1 MLMNDFNSPWFTH
14 YNQSKSADYRLF
26 TFPFSGAGSVIYQP
40 WVKGFNVANLQVVG
54 VQLPGRE
61 ARLHEPA
68 LLNLEL
74 LIEQLS
80 TAILPYTDKPYSFFG
95 HSLGGLVAFE
105 LCRALRKLGAN
116 LPENLFVS
124 AFRAPDM
131 INPNPI
137 LHRLSD
143 SDLTEKMRAYGGTAE
158 AIISNADLMAILLP
172 IIRADFTIF
181 ENYHYLI
188 EPPLDLPITALS
200 GRFDSVVK
208 SSYMKDWCLQTSQT
222 FEHLTFEGDHFFLS
236 KNQQKIIDMLKCKIL
251 K

>member
-1 MLMNDFNSPWFTH
+1 MNDFNSPWFTS
-14 YNQSKSADYRLF
+14 YNQSKSEDSRLF

-40 WVKGFNVANLQVVG
+40 WVKDFSDTDLQIVG

-61 ARLHEPA
+61 ARLHEQA
-68 LLNLEL
+68 LLSLDL

-105 LCRALRKLGAN
+105 LTRELRKLGEN
-116 LPENLFVS
+116 LPEHLFVS

-143 SDLTEKMRAYGGTAE
+143 SELIEKMRAYGGTVE

-172 IIRADFTIF
+172 IIRADFTLF
-181 ENYHYLI
+181 ENYHYPI
-188 EPPLDLPITALS
+188 EAPLDLPITALS
-200 GRFDSVVK
+200 GRVDQVVK
-208 SSYMKDWCLQTSQT
+208 PNYMTDWRVQTNQK
-222 FEHLTFEGDHFFLS
+222 FEHLIYGGDHFFLN
-236 KNQQKIIDMLKCKIL
+236 KNQAKIIDMLKSKL
-251 K
+251 LQ